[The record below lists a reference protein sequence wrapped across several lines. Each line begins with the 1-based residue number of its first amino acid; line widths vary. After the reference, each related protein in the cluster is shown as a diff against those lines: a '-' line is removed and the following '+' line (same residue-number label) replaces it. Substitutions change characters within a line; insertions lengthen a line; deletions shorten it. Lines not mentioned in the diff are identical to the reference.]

1 MKRAIIYITLL
12 CLCSN
17 MQAQHKVLNLQQCL
31 NMAYE
36 KNYKIL
42 AANKSIERAK
52 KLQATAWDIDKT
64 DLTLSQDP
72 TSGGSTD
79 NSISLTQSIEFPTL
93 YIAKNKQLK
102 AETQA
107 EKSKKNVV
115 LSELIYQI
123 KSNYYQLIYEYERL
137 NILNKQDSI
146 LNRYRTIAEARFKA
160 GETRQL
166 ELLSANRMHRENKL
180 EMTNVLSGIESK
192 QLLLSGLVNSN
203 EPIKP
208 ADQNLVALDWVQNSF
223 NYQLTPEG
231 QYAQDRI
238 TVADKAVSVAKNGYA
253 PSLSLSLRNQMVIS
267 SWDPYHVNRNR
278 FEGGNF
284 MGFEVGVGIPLF
296 YGATKAR
303 IKAAKKDKEIAEY
316 EIKQEQLDKQQ
327 EYHACLSK
335 CNEAFVRMKYYQE
348 EGKQNNLKLEEMSQ
362 EEYENGEISYI
373 EYVEALNNSIDFY
386 MKKAAAINDY
396 NQSVIELQKLM
407 GNQISSEGKK

>member
-52 KLQATAWDIDKT
+52 NLQATAWDIDKT

-238 TVADKAVSVAKNGYA
+238 TVADKAVSVAKTA
-253 PSLSLSLRNQMVIS
+253 MHPLSVFLFATRWS
-267 SWDPYHVNRNR
+267 SPHGIHIMSTEIGLKEATLWD
-278 FEGGNF
+278 
-284 MGFEVGVGIPLF
+284 
-296 YGATKAR
+296 
-303 IKAAKKDKEIAEY
+303 
-316 EIKQEQLDKQQ
+316 
-327 EYHACLSK
+327 
-335 CNEAFVRMKYYQE
+335 
-348 EGKQNNLKLEEMSQ
+348 LKLEWGFHSFMVQPKPESR
-362 EEYENGEISYI
+362 
-373 EYVEALNNSIDFY
+373 LP
-386 MKKAAAINDY
+386 KR
-396 NQSVIELQKLM
+396 
-407 GNQISSEGKK
+407 

>member
-52 KLQATAWDIDKT
+52 NLQATAWDIDKT

-146 LNRYRTIAEARFKA
+146 LNRYRTIAEVRFKA

-192 QLLLSGLVNSN
+192 QLLLSGLV
-203 EPIKP
+203 
-208 ADQNLVALDWVQNSF
+208 
-223 NYQLTPEG
+223 
-231 QYAQDRI
+231 
-238 TVADKAVSVAKNGYA
+238 VSVAKNGYA

-267 SWDPYHVNRNR
+267 SWDPYHVNRSR

-348 EGKQNNLKLEEMSQ
+348 EGRQDNQKLEEMSLA
-362 EEYENGEISYI
+362 EYENGEISYI

>member
-52 KLQATAWDIDKT
+52 NLQATAWDIDKT

-335 CNEAFVRMKYYQE
+335 CNEAFVRMK
-348 EGKQNNLKLEEMSQ
+348 
-362 EEYENGEISYI
+362 
-373 EYVEALNNSIDFY
+373 
-386 MKKAAAINDY
+386 
-396 NQSVIELQKLM
+396 
-407 GNQISSEGKK
+407 